1 MKLSVRNC
9 VWDGEEIEMTDN
21 NGTRMTPNVT
31 QLTPAEEDP
40 IVDRWLTSLPELS
53 PGDGF
58 EDAVM
63 ARVWVP
69 VPHWV
74 QSVQNMTRALLDR
87 KRVWVWAGGLA
98 ASSAASIAVIVAL
111 VVSHWVQI
119 ETAWSLLAGSF
130 LLEVW
135 RLGVTLIGQTL
146 ATVIAF
152 REVWGL
158 TGTMTLFAG
167 LAGAVV
173 SASSAWGLYRILM
186 GFNAERISFH
196 ASR

>member
-1 MKLSVRNC
+1 MNDSK
-9 VWDGEEIEMTDN
+9 M
-21 NGTRMTPNVT
+21 T

-40 IVDRWLTSLPELS
+40 IVDRWLASLVELS

-74 QSVQNMTRALLDR
+74 RSVQSTIQTLLSR
-87 KRVWVWAGGLA
+87 KRVWVWTGGLA
-98 ASSAASIAVIVAL
+98 ASSAASMAVIVAL
-111 VVSHWVQI
+111 MVSHWVQI
-119 ETAWSLLAGSF
+119 ETAWSLRAGSF
-130 LLEVW
+130 LLQAW

-146 ATVIAF
+146 ATAIAL
-152 REVWGL
+152 REAWGV

-167 LAGAVV
+167 LVGGAV
-173 SASSAWGLYRILM
+173 SAFSAFGLYRILM
-186 GFNAERISFH
+186 GFNTERISFH

>member
-1 MKLSVRNC
+1 MKLSVKNC

-21 NGTRMTPNVT
+21 NVT

-40 IVDRWLTSLPELS
+40 IVDRWLNSLPELS
-53 PGDGF
+53 PGHGF

-74 QSVQNMTRALLDR
+74 RSVQSTTRALLDR
-87 KRVWVWAGGLA
+87 KRVWMWAGGLA
-98 ASSAASIAVIVAL
+98 AWSAASIAVIVAL
-111 VVSHWVQI
+111 MVSHWVQV
-119 ETAWSLLAGSF
+119 ETAWSLLSGSF

-135 RLGVTLIGQTL
+135 RLGVALIGQTL
-146 ATVIAF
+146 ATAIAL
-152 REVWGL
+152 RDVWGL

-167 LAGAVV
+167 FAGAVV

-196 ASR
+196 ASH

>member
-1 MKLSVRNC
+1 MKLSVKNC

-21 NGTRMTPNVT
+21 NVT

-69 VPHWV
+69 VPHGV
-74 QSVQNMTRALLDR
+74 RSVQGTTRALLDR
-87 KRVWVWAGGLA
+87 KRVGMWAGGLA

-111 VVSHWVQI
+111 MVSHWVQV
-119 ETAWSLLAGSF
+119 ETAWSLLSGSF
-130 LLEVW
+130 LLEAW
-135 RLGVTLIGQTL
+135 RLGVALIGQTL
-146 ATVIAF
+146 ATAIAL
-152 REVWGL
+152 RDVWGL

-167 LAGAVV
+167 LASAVV
-173 SASSAWGLYRILM
+173 SGSSAWGLYRILM

>member
-1 MKLSVRNC
+1 MKLPVRNC

-21 NGTRMTPNVT
+21 NVT
-31 QLTPAEEDP
+31 QLTPTEEDP

-74 QSVQNMTRALLDR
+74 QSVQNMTRALLGR
-87 KRVWVWAGGLA
+87 KRVCVWAGGLA

-119 ETAWSLLAGSF
+119 ETAWSLLSGSF
-130 LLEVW
+130 LLEAW
-135 RLGVTLIGQTL
+135 RLGVALIGRTV
-146 ATVIAF
+146 ATAIAL
-152 REVWGL
+152 RDVWGL

-167 LAGAVV
+167 LAGALV
-173 SASSAWGLYRILM
+173 SASSAWGLYRTLM
-186 GFNAERISFH
+186 GFNADRISFH

>member
-1 MKLSVRNC
+1 MKLSVKNC

-21 NGTRMTPNVT
+21 NVT

-58 EDAVM
+58 ADAVM

-74 QSVQNMTRALLDR
+74 QSVQNMTRALLGR

-111 VVSHWVQI
+111 MVSHWVQI

-130 LLEVW
+130 LLEAW

-146 ATVIAF
+146 ATAIAF

>member
-1 MKLSVRNC
+1 
-9 VWDGEEIEMTDN
+9 MTDN
-21 NGTRMTPNVT
+21 NGTQMTPNVT

-40 IVDRWLTSLPELS
+40 IVDRWLASLPELS

-74 QSVQNMTRALLDR
+74 RSVQSTTRALLNR
-87 KRVWVWAGGLA
+87 KRAWVWAGGVA
-98 ASSAASIAVIVAL
+98 ALSAASIAVIVTL
-111 VVSHWVQI
+111 MVSHWVQV

-130 LLEVW
+130 LLEAW
-135 RLGVTLIGQTL
+135 RLGVALIGQTL
-146 ATVIAF
+146 ATGIAL
-152 REVWGL
+152 REAWGV

-167 LAGAVV
+167 LAGVAV
-173 SASSAWGLYRILM
+173 SASSTWGLYKVLM
-186 GFNAERISFH
+186 SFNAERISFH

>member
-1 MKLSVRNC
+1 MKLSVGNFVGGC
-9 VWDGEEIEMTDN
+9 EEIEMTDN
-21 NGTRMTPNVT
+21 NVT
-31 QLTPAEEDP
+31 QLTAAEEDP
-40 IVDRWLTSLPELS
+40 IVDRWLASLPELS
-53 PGDGF
+53 PGGGF

-74 QSVQNMTRALLDR
+74 RSVQNTTRALLNR

-98 ASSAASIAVIVAL
+98 AASAASMAIIVAL
-111 VVSHWVQI
+111 MVSHWVQI

-130 LLEVW
+130 LLEAW
-135 RLGVTLIGQTL
+135 RLGVALIGQTL
-146 ATVIAF
+146 ATAIAL
-152 REVWGL
+152 REAWGL

-167 LAGAVV
+167 LAGAAV
-173 SASSAWGLYRILM
+173 SASSAWGLYRTLM